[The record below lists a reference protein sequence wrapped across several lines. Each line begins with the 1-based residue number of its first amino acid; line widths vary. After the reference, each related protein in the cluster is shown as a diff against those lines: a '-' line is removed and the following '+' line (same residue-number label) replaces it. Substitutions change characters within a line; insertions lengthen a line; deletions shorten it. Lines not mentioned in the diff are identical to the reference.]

1 MTAQQM
7 GATVVHLSHI
17 LITHRDVTDP
27 TVSFSR
33 VDWRTTQ
40 RSSRSRAEALALAQ
54 SIASELERHPG
65 DFASAAIR
73 HSDDLA
79 TRDRAGSLGG
89 VSVLRLQPWGAV
101 LDALS
106 ALQFDEVSG
115 VIETQ
120 HGFHLLLR
128 RRPPPAETLS
138 GSHLV
143 IGYDDAGWLRKVVAR
158 RSVPARTRQ
167 QALALAQAL
176 ADQARQAPER
186 FGELVERYSEHRDA
200 EEGGDL
206 GLLSTLT
213 PKAFAREVEILSE
226 LPVNGVSAPVDSLF
240 GFEVLQRTPVRERK
254 EYAMSAIGI
263 RFELDV
269 PDAAPNSRASAS
281 RLANELADQIRQD
294 PTRFEALQGQYC
306 CRGVTR
312 FREGRA
318 FPGVVRAFEHMAIG
332 QVATVPIEA
341 AGQFVIPRRVQLDDD
356 APLPVSVDLDF
367 VGPPDTAYLLSHMD
381 SPTARAQLEAV
392 LTQVVARQELDG
404 ERAARLREL
413 HERPW
418 QSGAP
423 SQGERQEALVALA
436 SPLEQLLGP
445 AGYSAY
451 VSLLERQLE
460 RLLLRAPQN

>member
-1 MTAQQM
+1 MTAPQM
-7 GATVVHLSHI
+7 GATVVHMSHI

-33 VDWRTTQ
+33 VDWRSTQ
-40 RSSRSRAEALALAQ
+40 RSSRSREEALALAQ
-54 SIASELERHPG
+54 SIASELERHPDG
-65 DFASAAIR
+65 FASAARR

-79 TRDRAGSLGG
+79 TRDRGGSLGG

-106 ALQFDEVSG
+106 ALRFDEVSG

-128 RRPPPAETLS
+128 RSPPRAETLS

-158 RSVPARTRQ
+158 GSIPARTRQ
-167 QALALAQAL
+167 QALQLAQSL
-176 ADQARQAPER
+176 ADQARQAPEQ
-186 FGELVERYSEHRDA
+186 FGALVERYSEHRDA

-206 GLLSTLT
+206 GLLSTLAS
-213 PKAFAREVEILSE
+213 KAFPREVEILSE
-226 LPVNGVSAPVDSLF
+226 LPVNGVSGPVDSLF

-254 EYAMSAIGI
+254 EYAMTAIGI

-269 PDAAPNSRASAS
+269 PDTAPNSRASAS
-281 RLANELADQIRQD
+281 RLATELAAQIRQD

-312 FREGRA
+312 FSEGRA
-318 FPGVVRAFEHMAIG
+318 FPGVARAFEHMAIG
-332 QVATVPIEA
+332 EVAGVPIEA
-341 AGQFVIPRRVQLDDD
+341 AGQFVIPRRLQLDDD
-356 APLPVSVDLDF
+356 APLPASVDLDF
-367 VGPPDTAYLLSHMD
+367 AGPLDAAYLLSHMD
-381 SPTARAQLEAV
+381 SPTARAQLAEV
-392 LTQVVARQELDG
+392 LAQVIASQNLDG
-404 ERAARLREL
+404 ERAAHLREL

-423 SQGERQEALVALA
+423 SQRERQEALSALS

-445 AGYSAY
+445 AGYSSY
-451 VSLLERQLE
+451 VSLREGQLE
-460 RLLLRAPQN
+460 RLLLHPPQN

>member
-1 MTAQQM
+1 MTSPQM
-7 GATVVHLSHI
+7 GATVVHMSHI
-17 LITHRDVTDP
+17 LITHREVTDP
-27 TVSFSR
+27 RVSFSR
-33 VDWRTTQ
+33 VDWRSTL
-40 RSSRSRAEALALAQ
+40 RSSRSRDEALALAR
-54 SIASELERHPG
+54 SIAGELERRPG
-65 DFASAAIR
+65 SFASAARR
-73 HSDDLA
+73 HSEDLA
-79 TRDRAGSLGG
+79 TRDRGGSLGG

-106 ALQFDEVSG
+106 ALRFDEVSG

-128 RRPPPAETLS
+128 RSPPRAETLG

-158 RSVPARTRQ
+158 GSIPPRTRQ
-167 QALALAQAL
+167 QALELAQSL
-176 ADQARQAPER
+176 ADQARRAPDQ
-186 FGELVERYSEHRDA
+186 FGALVERYSEHRDA

-206 GLLSTLT
+206 GLLSTLA

-254 EYAMSAIGI
+254 EYAMTGIGI

-269 PDAAPNSRASAS
+269 PDAAPNSRVSAS
-281 RLANELADQIRQD
+281 RLANELADQIRRD
-294 PTRFEALQGQYC
+294 PRRFEALQSQYC
-306 CRGVTR
+306 CKGVTR

-318 FPGVVRAFEHMAIG
+318 FPGVARAFEHMAIG
-332 QVATVPIEA
+332 EVATVPIEA
-341 AGQFVIPRRVQLDDD
+341 AGQFIIPRRVQLDGD
-356 APLPVSVDLDF
+356 AAPPVSVDLDF
-367 VGPPDTAYLLSHMD
+367 AGPADADYLLSHMD
-381 SPTARAQLEAV
+381 APTARAQLAEV
-392 LTQVVARQELDG
+392 LTQVIASQNLDG

-423 SQGERQEALVALA
+423 SQSEREEALAALA

-445 AGYSAY
+445 AGYSSY
-451 VSLLERQLE
+451 LSLRERQLE
-460 RLLLRAPQN
+460 RLLLRVPQN